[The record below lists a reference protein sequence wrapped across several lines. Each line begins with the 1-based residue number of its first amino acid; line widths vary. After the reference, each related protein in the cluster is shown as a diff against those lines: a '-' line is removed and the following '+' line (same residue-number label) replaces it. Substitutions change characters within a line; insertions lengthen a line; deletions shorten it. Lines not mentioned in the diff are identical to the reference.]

1 MWFYKR
7 ASMFSPVHCVWLLV
21 SLCVCGTSNF
31 ERFYLRRYYRFAI
44 CFTIRFVHFTC
55 VFGCDSCE
63 MRKRNVVQMV
73 ACSMKGVSEVCN
85 FSVVVI
91 VKRGVLFMF
100 LSPLGMF
107 LCIFVC
113 LSFYLFNDLYI

>member
-1 MWFYKR
+1 M
-7 ASMFSPVHCVWLLV
+7 ALGVSMRSW
-21 SLCVCGTSNF
+21 NF
-31 ERFYLRRYYRFAI
+31 EFRALFLCGYYRFAI

-63 MRKRNVVQMV
+63 MRKRNVVQRV
-73 ACSMKGVSEVCN
+73 ACSMKGGSEVCN
-85 FSVVVI
+85 FSVVEI

-100 LSPLGMF
+100 LSPFGMF
-107 LCIFVC
+107 LCIYVC

>member
-1 MWFYKR
+1 MALGVF
-7 ASMFSPVHCVWLLV
+7 LL
-21 SLCVCGTSNF
+21 LWNHEFREFFLLGF
-31 ERFYLRRYYRFAI
+31 YRFSI
-44 CFTIRFVHFTC
+44 RFSIRFVHFTC

-73 ACSMKGVSEVCN
+73 ACSMKGGSEVCN

-91 VKRGVLFMF
+91 VKRGVLFIF
-100 LSPLGMF
+100 LSPFGMF
-107 LCIFVC
+107 LCIYVC